1 MINGFESISKTS
13 QQPTI
18 SIKPITIN
26 ASVQAT
32 AGNISEGNFQ
42 KNKAIEFIKQL
53 IQKLIF
59 LNENGKICH
68 DEIVFVL
75 GNGMKIIE
83 CLNNEFFF

>member
-18 SIKPITIN
+18 SIKSKQPITIN

-75 GNGMKIIE
+75 GNRMKIIE
-83 CLNNEFFF
+83 ILK